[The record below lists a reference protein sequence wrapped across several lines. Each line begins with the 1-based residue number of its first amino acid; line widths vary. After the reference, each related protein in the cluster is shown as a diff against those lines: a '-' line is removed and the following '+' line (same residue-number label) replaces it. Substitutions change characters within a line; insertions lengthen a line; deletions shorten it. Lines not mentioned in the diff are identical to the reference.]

1 MSLSRA
7 LVAIVVF
14 ALLSAVAA
22 CRGAA
27 SGQMPDAKTG
37 EYTLGYG
44 DALEISVWREPE
56 MQKQVVIRP
65 DGKVSFPLV
74 GDIDAAGKTVAQ
86 LKGDIEAALEKYVPD
101 AEASVAVI
109 NAASMLVSVQGRVSR
124 PGRFPITGTT
134 TFLEVMAQAGGPTP
148 FAKTCGVKL
157 ERGGK
162 WRTVDYKRTVRGE
175 PDHADFVMLRG
186 DVIYV
191 P

>member
-7 LVAIVVF
+7 LHAAVGL
-14 ALLSAVAA
+14 ALLWSVAA
-22 CRGAA
+22 GVASAA
-27 SGQMPDAKTG
+27 EAR
-37 EYTLGYG
+37 EYVLGHG

-56 MQKQVVIRP
+56 MQKQVVVRP

-74 GDIDAAGKTVAQ
+74 GDIEAAGKTVAV

-109 NAASMLVSVQGRVSR
+109 NPNSMLVSVQGRVSR
-124 PGRFPITGTT
+124 PGRYPITGTT

-148 FAKTCGVKL
+148 FAKTSGVKL
-157 ERGGK
+157 ERDGE
-162 WRTVDYKRTVRGE
+162 WHTVDYKRTVRGAA
-175 PDHADFVMLRG
+175 DYSDFVMLRG

>member
-1 MSLSRA
+1 MGLSRA
-7 LVAIVVF
+7 LHAVVGL
-14 ALLSAVAA
+14 ALLWGVAA
-22 CRGAA
+22 GGASA
-27 SGQMPDAKTG
+27 AAVE

-56 MQKQVVIRP
+56 MQKQVVVRP

-74 GDIDAAGKTVAQ
+74 GDIQAAGKTVAE

-101 AEASVAVI
+101 AVASVAVI
-109 NAASMLVSVQGRVSR
+109 NANSMVVSVQGRVSR
-124 PGRFPITGTT
+124 PGRYPISGIT

-157 ERGGK
+157 ERGGE
-162 WRTVDYKRTVRGE
+162 WRTVDYKRTVRGA
-175 PDHADFVMLRG
+175 PDHVDFVMLRG